1 LPPAK
6 DSMTHARLQILVAE
20 LTRGVRFLAVG
31 LGGLATDSLVF
42 LLLHGEGA
50 GKPTARA
57 VSLICATL
65 VTWTLN
71 RLFTFAASGRSRR
84 AELGRYGL
92 VALGAQGFNYV
103 LFLSLC
109 AMAPHVPPI
118 AFLLVSA
125 VCATAFS
132 YTGQRLFT
140 FNAAPA
146 RAA

>member
-1 LPPAK
+1 
-6 DSMTHARLQILVAE
+6 MTHVRFQQIVSE
-20 LTRGVRFLAVG
+20 LNRGFRFLAVG
-31 LGGLATDSLVF
+31 CGGLATDAGLF
-42 LLLHGEGA
+42 LLLHGQGLA
-50 GKPTARA
+50 KPGARA
-57 VSLICATL
+57 VSLMAAAL

-71 RLFTFAASGRSRR
+71 RLFTFEASGRSRR

-109 AMAPHVPPI
+109 AMAPHVPPL
-118 AFLLVSA
+118 AFLLASA
-125 VCATAFS
+125 VAATAFS
-132 YTGQRLFT
+132 YTGQRFFT

>member
-1 LPPAK
+1 
-6 DSMTHARLQILVAE
+6 MTNARLRTLAVE
-20 LTRGVRFLAVG
+20 LSRGARFLAVG

-42 LLLHGEGA
+42 LLLHGQGA
-50 GKPTARA
+50 GKPVARA

-71 RLFTFAASGRSRR
+71 RLFTFQSSGRSRR

-118 AFLLVSA
+118 VFLFVSA
-125 VCATAFS
+125 VSATGFS

>member
-1 LPPAK
+1 
-6 DSMTHARLQILVAE
+6 MTHVRFQQIVSE
-20 LTRGVRFLAVG
+20 LNRAFRFLAVG
-31 LGGLATDSLVF
+31 CGGLATDSVVF
-42 LLLHGEGA
+42 LLLHGHGL
-50 GKPTARA
+50 GKPGARA
-57 VSLICATL
+57 VSLLAATG

-71 RLFTFAASGRSRR
+71 RVFTFGASGRSQR

-109 AMAPHVPPI
+109 AMAPHVPPL

-125 VCATAFS
+125 ICATGFS
-132 YTGQRLFT
+132 YTGQRFFT

-146 RAA
+146 RAI